1 MTGQVKEDVLCRFG
15 ELGVFVNNGML
26 QFNPR
31 LLRSEEFLEASK
43 TFTYS
48 NVNKEVKT
56 IQLEKDTLC
65 FTYCQIPIIYN
76 LGDENAVK
84 VDFTDGKTLQFNT
97 HSLDTETSK
106 KVFSRTG
113 EVETI
118 MVSLK
123 Q

>member
-1 MTGQVKEDVLCRFG
+1 VNVLD
-15 ELGVFVNNGML
+15 
-26 QFNPR
+26 
-31 LLRSEEFLEASK
+31 ASK
-43 TFTYS
+43 NS
-48 NVNKEVKT
+48 SLLN
-56 IQLEKDTLC
+56 
-65 FTYCQIPIIYN
+65 N